1 MTNNIYFIANWKMYG
16 TTSSLNSLNK
26 LINLSKLKKYNKAKI
41 IYFPPFTL
49 IKDFIKKFSKS
60 KILVGGQNCHEI
72 EDYGSFTGSISPKM
86 LKDLG
91 CKFVILGHSENRT
104 SGESDHVINKKIRSA
119 LNKNLKIIFCIGETL
134 KEKRKKLTHSILK
147 KQINRG
153 LKGVKNFQN
162 ILIAYEPVWSIGT
175 GIIPKDEELKTNV
188 RKIIKLISK
197 RTKIKLPIL
206 YGGSVNSNNISSLKN
221 IIGINGFLVGSAS
234 QSTKKFIDIIKKTI
248 N

>member
-16 TTSSLNSLNK
+16 STSSLNTLNR

-49 IKDFIKKFSKS
+49 IKDFIKKFSKTKVS
-60 KILVGGQNCHEI
+60 VGAQNCHEI
-72 EDYGSFTGSISPKM
+72 EDYGPFTGSISPKM
-86 LKDLG
+86 LKELG

-104 SGESDHVINKKIRSA
+104 SGESDHDINKKIHSA

-134 KEKRKKLTHSILK
+134 IEKRKKLTHSILK

-153 LKGVKNFQN
+153 LKGVRNFKN

-175 GIIPKDEELKTNV
+175 GVTPKDKELKMNV
-188 RKIIKLISK
+188 AKINKLISK
-197 RTKIKLPIL
+197 RTKFKLPIL
-206 YGGSVNSNNISSLKN
+206 YGGSVNNKNISSLKN
-221 IIGINGFLVGSAS
+221 IIGISGFLVGSAS
-234 QSTKKFIDIIKKTI
+234 HSSKKFIDIIKKTI

>member
-16 TTSSLNSLNK
+16 STSSLNTLNG

-49 IKDFIKKFSKS
+49 IKDFIKKFSKTKVS
-60 KILVGGQNCHEI
+60 VGAQNCHEI
-72 EDYGSFTGSISPKM
+72 EDYGPFTGSISSKM

-104 SGESDHVINKKIRSA
+104 SGESDHDINKKIHSA

-153 LKGVKNFQN
+153 LKGVRNFKS

-175 GIIPKDEELKTNV
+175 GVIPKDKELEMNV
-188 RKIIKLISK
+188 AKINKLISK
-197 RTKIKLPIL
+197 RTKFKLPIL
-206 YGGSVNSNNISSLKN
+206 YGGSVNNKNISSLKN
-221 IIGINGFLVGSAS
+221 IIGISGFLIGSAS
-234 QSTKKFIDIIKKTI
+234 QSSKKFIDIIKKTI

>member
-16 TTSSLNSLNK
+16 STSSLNTLNG

-49 IKDFIKKFSKS
+49 IKDFIKKFSKTKVS
-60 KILVGGQNCHEI
+60 VGAQNCHEI
-72 EDYGSFTGSISPKM
+72 EDYGPFTGSISSKM

-104 SGESDHVINKKIRSA
+104 SGESDHDINKKIRSA

-153 LKGVKNFQN
+153 LKGVRNFKS

-175 GIIPKDEELKTNV
+175 GVIPKDKELEMNV
-188 RKIIKLISK
+188 AKINKLISK
-197 RTKIKLPIL
+197 RTKFKLPIL
-206 YGGSVNSNNISSLKN
+206 YGGSVNNKNISSLKN
-221 IIGINGFLVGSAS
+221 IIGISGFLVGSAS
-234 QSTKKFIDIIKKTI
+234 QSSKKFIDIIKKTI

>member
-49 IKDFIKKFSKS
+49 IKDFIKKFSKT
-60 KILVGGQNCHEI
+60 KISVGGQNCHEI

-91 CKFVILGHSENRT
+91 CKFVILGHSENRN
-104 SGESDHVINKKIRSA
+104 SGESDYDINKKIHSA

-134 KEKRKKLTHSILK
+134 TEKRKKLTHSILK

-175 GIIPKDEELKTNV
+175 GTIPKDQELKINV

-206 YGGSVNSNNISSLKN
+206 YGGSVNSKNISSLKN
-221 IIGINGFLVGSAS
+221 IIGISGFLVGSAS

>member
-16 TTSSLNSLNK
+16 STSSLYSLNK
-26 LINLSKLKKYNKAKI
+26 LINLSKFKKYNKAKI

-49 IKDFIKKFSKS
+49 IQNFINKFKRT
-60 KILVGGQNCHEI
+60 KISIGGQNCHHI

-91 CKFVILGHSENRT
+91 CKYVILGHSENRT
-104 SGESDHVINKKIRSA
+104 AGETDDNINKKIRSA

-134 KEKRKKLTHSILK
+134 KQKRKKNTFSVLK
-147 KQINRG
+147 KQINKG
-153 LKGVKNFQN
+153 LKGVKNFKN

-175 GIIPKDEELKTNV
+175 GVIPKDKELEFNV
-188 RKIIKLISK
+188 GKIKKLISQK
-197 RTKIKLPIL
+197 TKIKLPIL
-206 YGGSVNSNNISSLKN
+206 YGGSVNNKNINNLKN
-221 IIGINGFLVGSAS
+221 VSGIEGFLVGSAS
-234 QSTKKFIDIIKKTI
+234 QSSKKFVDIIKKTI

>member
-49 IKDFIKKFSKS
+49 IKDFIKKFSKT
-60 KILVGGQNCHEI
+60 KISVGGQNCHEI

-104 SGESDHVINKKIRSA
+104 SGESDYDINKKIHSA

-134 KEKRKKLTHSILK
+134 SEKRKKLTHSILK

-175 GIIPKDEELKTNV
+175 GVIPKDQELKINV
-188 RKIIKLISK
+188 SKIIKLISK

-206 YGGSVNSNNISSLKN
+206 YGGSVNSKNISSLKN
-221 IIGINGFLVGSAS
+221 IIGISGFLVGSAS

>member
-49 IKDFIKKFSKS
+49 IKDFIKKFSKT
-60 KILVGGQNCHEI
+60 KISVGGQNCHEI

-91 CKFVILGHSENRT
+91 CKFVILGHSENRN
-104 SGESDHVINKKIRSA
+104 SGESDYDINKKIHSA

-134 KEKRKKLTHSILK
+134 TEKRKKLTHSILK

-175 GIIPKDEELKTNV
+175 GVIPKDQELKINV

-206 YGGSVNSNNISSLKN
+206 YGGSVNSKNISSLKN
-221 IIGINGFLVGSAS
+221 IIGISGFLVGSAS